1 MKSPQSRTAAAML
14 DARDS
19 PLSKRRSHRQGR
31 GRGRRTRGTKM
42 RHDLLP
48 LPSHSAIPPRLRRAV
63 LHNVLVIGR
72 TLALAVVV
80 LLAGLADGA
89 LPDPAQAPRDATGA
103 ATGAAPGGAHDPPPT
118 AQLLPRTRSERRE

>member
-48 LPSHSAIPPRLRRAV
+48 LPAHRAIPPQLGRAGLNTV
-63 LHNVLVIGR
+63 VVIGGAR
-72 TLALAVVV
+72 ALAVVEC
-80 LLAGLADGA
+80 LAGVAAGS
-89 LPDPAQAPRDATGA
+89 LPGRPQANAVATYG
-103 ATGAAPGGAHDPPPT
+103 
-118 AQLLPRTRSERRE
+118 

>member
-14 DARDS
+14 GARDS

-48 LPSHSAIPPRLRRAV
+48 LPSHSAIPPRLGRAV
-63 LHNVLVIGR
+63 LHNVLVIGG

-80 LLAGLADGA
+80 LDRKGVVSGKGWFGL
-89 LPDPAQAPRDATGA
+89 RNH
-103 ATGAAPGGAHDPPPT
+103 GGS
-118 AQLLPRTRSERRE
+118 R

>member
-14 DARDS
+14 DARDN

-48 LPSHSAIPPRLRRAV
+48 LPSHSAIPPRLGRAV
-63 LHNVLVIGR
+63 LHNVLVIG
-72 TLALAVVV
+72 
-80 LLAGLADGA
+80 G
-89 LPDPAQAPRDATGA
+89 
-103 ATGAAPGGAHDPPPT
+103 
-118 AQLLPRTRSERRE
+118 TRSEEHTSELRSLMRSSYAVFCLNKKKTLTRSTHHLTRQKHTNR